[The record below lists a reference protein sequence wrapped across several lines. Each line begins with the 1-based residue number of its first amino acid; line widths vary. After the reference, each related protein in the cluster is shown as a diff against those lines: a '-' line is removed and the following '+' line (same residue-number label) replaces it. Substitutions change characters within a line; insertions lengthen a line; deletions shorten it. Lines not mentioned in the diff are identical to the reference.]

1 MKSILGQWRPVLDQ
15 TICTSNGS
23 TLNPQLR
30 GDHSVQLWIGQYVLV
45 MGQLFNIPHRNLIF
59 MAILATFL
67 NKKSFLFP
75 MKLYGRGFG
84 LRTSSNVIAN

>member
-30 GDHSVQLWIGQYVLV
+30 GDHRVQLWIGQYVLV
-45 MGQLFNIPHRNLIF
+45 MGQLLTFRTE
-59 MAILATFL
+59 ILFL
-67 NKKSFLFP
+67 WPF
-75 MKLYGRGFG
+75 
-84 LRTSSNVIAN
+84 